1 MSLRSGTLSLNDDL
15 QKQNAENCES
25 TSKGKHSD
33 TYVHAPIDNFG
44 VGGRWFRHKLLDG
57 ILVGTPVLLTI
68 QEHRRPYL
76 TSFMKMLSFLGT
88 EDFYTILF
96 LLLSWIFD
104 ARLGRLFGI
113 LMGIGFYTTG
123 YLKTLL
129 CLPRPPRPP
138 CIPLEKAYD
147 WALPS
152 HHSLLGVIMPWYIW
166 LYSKVHYELST
177 IEMGV
182 VCTLI
187 VLWSF
192 GVLLSRL
199 YLGVHSPADIVCGGI
214 VGVLVLSLWMQ
225 VDDYVDFYISQ
236 QRLEPQIQLILF
248 LLFMLCLHPVAE
260 PGNPSFVDTCILV
273 GVMTG
278 IILGRSQRSRFLG
291 MSALLETQPDIN
303 LATFIQLAACRVVVG
318 GVCVGIMKVVPKI
331 VIKTVVLS
339 MYKFAGV
346 STYSS
351 TKYRK
356 TLPPHAKHYTSEFM
370 IPPINMRM
378 KKPHTKLDEEEDDA
392 STTSSCHSDVTTDE
406 MMSSVD
412 DVTPRS
418 WFSWMMICNTVL
430 SLASRGKAVWDADVP
445 IQVIVYSLLTFSA
458 VEIIPR
464 VFHII
469 GV

>member
-1 MSLRSGTLSLNDDL
+1 MSLRSGASSLDDDL

-25 TSKGKHSD
+25 TSKGKHCD

-76 TSFMKMLSFLGT
+76 TYFMKMLSFLGT

-138 CIPLEKAYD
+138 VIPLEKAYD

-187 VLWSF
+187 VL
-192 GVLLSRL
+192 
-199 YLGVHSPADIVCGGI
+199 
-214 VGVLVLSLWMQ
+214 
-225 VDDYVDFYISQ
+225 
-236 QRLEPQIQLILF
+236 
-248 LLFMLCLHPVAE
+248 
-260 PGNPSFVDTCILV
+260 
-273 GVMTG
+273 
-278 IILGRSQRSRFLG
+278 
-291 MSALLETQPDIN
+291 
-303 LATFIQLAACRVVVG
+303 
-318 GVCVGIMKVVPKI
+318 
-331 VIKTVVLS
+331 
-339 MYKFAGV
+339 
-346 STYSS
+346 
-351 TKYRK
+351 
-356 TLPPHAKHYTSEFM
+356 
-370 IPPINMRM
+370 
-378 KKPHTKLDEEEDDA
+378 
-392 STTSSCHSDVTTDE
+392 
-406 MMSSVD
+406 
-412 DVTPRS
+412 
-418 WFSWMMICNTVL
+418 
-430 SLASRGKAVWDADVP
+430 
-445 IQVIVYSLLTFSA
+445 
-458 VEIIPR
+458 
-464 VFHII
+464 
-469 GV
+469 

>member
-1 MSLRSGTLSLNDDL
+1 MSLRSGTLSLQEELCQRSNS
-15 QKQNAENCES
+15 ENCES
-25 TSKGKHSD
+25 SGKGKCCD
-33 TYVHAPIDNFG
+33 PYVHAPIDNFG
-44 VGGRWFRHKLLDG
+44 VAGRWFRHKLLDG

-76 TSFMKMLSFLGT
+76 TTFMKALSFLGT

-138 CIPLEKAYD
+138 VVPLEKAFD

-166 LYSKVHYELST
+166 LYTKLHYELST
-177 IEMGV
+177 LEMGV

-192 GVLLSRL
+192 GVLFSRL

-225 VDDYVDFYISQ
+225 VDDYVDLYISQ

-248 LLFMLCLHPVAE
+248 FLFLLCLHPVAE
-260 PGNPSFVDTCILV
+260 PGNPSFCDTCILF
-273 GVMTG
+273 GVVTG
-278 IILGRSQRSRFLG
+278 IVLGRSQRSRLLG
-291 MSALLETQPDIN
+291 MSGLLETHPGLDFI
-303 LATFIQLAACRVVVG
+303 TFTQFTLSRVVIG
-318 GVCVGIMKVVPKI
+318 GICMLVTKAITKL
-331 VIKTVVLS
+331 VIKAVVINVFNL
-339 MYKFAGV
+339 AGV

-351 TKYRK
+351 SVHRK
-356 TLPPHAKHYTSEFM
+356 TLPQHSKHYTRDF
-370 IPPINMRM
+370 ILPPIRSA
-378 KKPHTKLDEEEDDA
+378 KAKLDDDDDTA
-392 STTSSCHSDVTTDE
+392 STTSSCQGDVTPDDRKSSPDDE
-406 MMSSVD
+406 D
-412 DVTPRS
+412 PRS
-418 WFSWMMICNTVL
+418 WFSWMVICNTVL
-430 SLASRGKAVWDADVP
+430 GLASRSKAAWDSDVP
-445 IQVIVYSLLTFSA
+445 IQIVVYTAISFAS
-458 VEIIPR
+458 VELIPR
-464 VFHII
+464 LFYAMGI
-469 GV
+469 